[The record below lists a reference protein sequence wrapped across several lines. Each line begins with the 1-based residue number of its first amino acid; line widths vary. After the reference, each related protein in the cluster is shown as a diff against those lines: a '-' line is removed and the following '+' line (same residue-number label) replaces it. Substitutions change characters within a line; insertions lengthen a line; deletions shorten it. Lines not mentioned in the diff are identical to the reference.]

1 MTVDQFR
8 ALLADTDLFVYER
21 SVDEC
26 QGTVAALVRR
36 GLEKRLAV
44 AGEKADAFAG
54 AEEKGLKLCPL
65 TNENAA
71 ALIADIAVS
80 TSISEQYT
88 LSTSHGFSFG
98 NGLYVGGGVGFT
110 AETFLNFEDAPHY
123 LVPLFADVKYTFLN
137 KRVSPFVSARVGGV
151 FNTEYKMNRML
162 INPMVGINVRHFTVG
177 LGYELQHAF
186 KGVIENSASMNNVHL
201 RVGYTF

>member
-1 MTVDQFR
+1 MTLALALGILSVDAQSK
-8 ALLADTDLFVYER
+8 DYVDYER
-21 SVDEC
+21 
-26 QGTVAALVRR
+26 GYR
-36 GLEKRLAV
+36 
-44 AGEKADAFAG
+44 
-54 AEEKGLKLCPL
+54 
-65 TNENAA
+65 
-71 ALIADIAVS
+71 ADIAVS

-110 AETFLNFEDAPHY
+110 AETFLNFEDTPHY

-186 KGVIENSASMNNVHL
+186 KGVIENKASMHNVHL
-201 RVGYTF
+201 RVGYIF

>member
-1 MTVDQFR
+1 MTLALALGVLSVDAQSK
-8 ALLADTDLFVYER
+8 DYVDYER
-21 SVDEC
+21 
-26 QGTVAALVRR
+26 GYR
-36 GLEKRLAV
+36 
-44 AGEKADAFAG
+44 
-54 AEEKGLKLCPL
+54 
-65 TNENAA
+65 
-71 ALIADIAVS
+71 ADIAVS

-186 KGVIENSASMNNVHL
+186 KGVIENKASMHNVHL